1 MFGMFLLTG
10 MVLGFMM
17 STYYLLMNYG
27 ELSIESLY
35 TLLTGNRNFEFETN
49 HLSKGDIDEKEVE
62 SWEED
67 YLDLFS
73 NGEPVKENKTDL
85 MEKGIDETSTRGGL
99 LKEEQSLERPE
110 KKRGDNMTDLFQ
122 TNIELL
128 KLPVLIGEND
138 VQRMLVS
145 DLELDF
151 TAQKVR
157 NIDASIRDLTYEV
170 IADKVIVQGVVHK
183 QVFYVTED
191 NIVQHQAEDV
201 PFSLFVDIPGVQPG
215 MDVDIDPIIEDI
227 KVKLLEGGAVLHQ
240 KVILKVNVLV
250 EEVQQLFVETGE
262 GALSVVD
269 RVIGENENQTM
280 IESAIELDIP
290 AIKITDIVAKLQD
303 LETEVIKN
311 KVIIQG
317 ILHKQIFFIGE
328 DNVEYHQA
336 EDVPFSHFVDLP
348 GAEPGMDVQ
357 VHPNI
362 EHIKREL
369 INEGTTLS
377 QEVVASFFVKVT
389 EEVQLNVAS
398 GNKLVR
404 LREVLGE
411 NTKQILNE
419 STLALDV
426 PAIKVKDI
434 DVSVVDIE
442 TQVITNKIII
452 QGIIH
457 KQIYFIGEDNV
468 EYHQAE
474 DVSFSTFIDLPG
486 AAPNMTGVTVKPK
499 IEFVKPILNPT
510 GEELTQKVVMELFVK
525 AFREP
530 PAHRQIAVV
539 SVPPYGV

>member
-434 DVSVVDIE
+434 DVSVVNIE

>member
-1 MFGMFLLTG
+1 MFLLTG